1 MCFPGDPP
9 HTANHSGSS
18 DLGKPLPVGA
28 ECPISILAAW
38 SPLSKAEQRGVLP
51 GVYTW
56 QVRSLL
62 APDIVSRRPP
72 SRWCRAGATQPRLSP
87 KVLAAEVARAGA
99 QGGEAVPTPNLG
111 DPPPWPAPEAS
122 ASGLTPP
129 TPPAG
134 RDNLGPL
141 PRARAPPPPVASAA
155 GRRSPGA
162 PPSLPEK
169 NSPRRQRATREK
181 RTRGCALLMAGGG
194 RRGSRGKPSCRST
207 PAPASREQAGS
218 AVRASESDGCAG
230 GH

>member
-141 PRARAPPPPVASAA
+141 PRARAPPPTCGQCCRAPQPGRSSLLARKELTAPAKGNQGEKDQGLRTPHGGRGPERQPRQAQLSEHPGASEPRA
-155 GRRSPGA
+155 GRER
-162 PPSLPEK
+162 
-169 NSPRRQRATREK
+169 
-181 RTRGCALLMAGGG
+181 
-194 RRGSRGKPSCRST
+194 
-207 PAPASREQAGS
+207 
-218 AVRASESDGCAG
+218 CAG
-230 GH
+230 LGV